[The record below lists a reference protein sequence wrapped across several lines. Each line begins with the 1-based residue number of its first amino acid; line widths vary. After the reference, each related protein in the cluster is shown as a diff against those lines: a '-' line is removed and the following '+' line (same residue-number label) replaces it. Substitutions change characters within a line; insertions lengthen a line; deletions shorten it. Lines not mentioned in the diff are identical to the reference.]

1 MDGKCSAC
9 NNDIDVEY
17 KPMDEW
23 KIKGSIC
30 SKCYSQKLEEH
41 YPGEHIRT
49 NRLTGEWLLFVFGIF
64 MPIQTVPC

>member
-1 MDGKCSAC
+1 MISANGFITKFYFKFKMAEKCSVC
-9 NNDIDVEY
+9 KNEIDVEY

-23 KIKGSIC
+23 KIKGSLC

-49 NRLTGEWLLFVFGIF
+49 NRLTGE
-64 MPIQTVPC
+64 

>member
-1 MDGKCSAC
+1 MAEKCSVC
-9 NNDIDVEY
+9 NNEIDVEY

-23 KIKGSIC
+23 KIEGSIC

-49 NRLTGEWLLFVFGIF
+49 NRLTGERFSFTFRIF
-64 MPIQTVPC
+64 MSIQTVPC